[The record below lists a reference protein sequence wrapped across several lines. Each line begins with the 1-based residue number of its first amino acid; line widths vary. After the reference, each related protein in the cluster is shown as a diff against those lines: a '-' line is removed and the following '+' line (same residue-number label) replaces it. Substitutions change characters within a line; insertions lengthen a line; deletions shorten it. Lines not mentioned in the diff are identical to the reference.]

1 MGKPYLSELN
11 SLPMTYGWA
20 QSQPIELLVAAIESC
35 FPCPLVVT
43 GSGGSLTA
51 ANFVSNL
58 HQRQTGN
65 LSKSVTPLE
74 IDFST
79 QNPSESAVMILSA
92 GGRNPDV
99 LAALK
104 KVIALE
110 VRQIVVMCS
119 RTNSPLARLA
129 SRYSHIRLY
138 EFDLPTVSDGF
149 LRSPKY

>member
-11 SLPMTYGWA
+11 NLPMTYAWA

-35 FPCPLVVT
+35 FPYPLVVT

-74 IDFST
+74 IVFSMK
-79 QNPSESAVMILSA
+79 NPSESAVMILSA

-110 VRQIVVMCS
+110 ARQIVMMCS
-119 RTNSPLARLA
+119 
-129 SRYSHIRLY
+129 
-138 EFDLPTVSDGF
+138 
-149 LRSPKY
+149 